1 MVSRPASTGGCASE
15 DNDRAPGDYA
25 SPHAGVN
32 TDPVSNRDE
41 RADSEVE
48 LPPVDRTW
56 WSWSG
61 AHGGL
66 LAALL
71 LRHAGTHAPELRPRS
86 LYMSLLVPADARP
99 LRCLTEVMRRGGSS
113 AVTRSLLYQ
122 GEALVLIGTALL
134 AGEQDGS
141 VMQACPAPPVPPA
154 DECPPEYPP
163 VEVVPFVQHVDF
175 RMAGDARPLGGGP
188 EPVLTAWLRL
198 KEPASS
204 PAEMALVLLDSM
216 PPALYA
222 AMTEPVVAPTADF
235 AVHFADGLATAG
247 LGDWTLIRTQV
258 EQASSGWMVDSI
270 RPWRPDGTLLAT
282 ARQTRRILA

>member
-1 MVSRPASTGGCASE
+1 VPPATTHRSMLS
-15 DNDRAPGDYA
+15 
-25 SPHAGVN
+25 VN
-32 TDPVSNRDE
+32 TGPVSNRDE

-56 WSWSG
+56 WSWGG

-71 LRHAGTHAPELRPRS
+71 LRHAWTHAPELRPRS
-86 LYMSLLVPADARP
+86 LYTSLLVPADARP
-99 LRCLTEVMRRGGSS
+99 LRSLTEVVRRGGSS

-122 GEALVLIGTALL
+122 GEALVMIGTALL
-134 AGEQDGS
+134 AGEQDGP
-141 VMQACPAPPVPPA
+141 VMQACPAPPVPPPE
-154 DECPPEYPP
+154 ECPPEYPP
-163 VEVVPFVQHVDF
+163 VEVVPFVQYVDF
-175 RMAGDARPLGGGP
+175 RMAGDARPLGGGT

-198 KEPASS
+198 KEPAFS
-204 PAEMALVLLDSM
+204 PAETALVLLDSM

-222 AMTEPVVAPTADF
+222 ATTEPVVAPTADF
-235 AVHFADGLATAG
+235 AVHFADGLAPAD

-270 RPWRPDGTLLAT
+270 RLWRPDGTLLAT
-282 ARQTRRILA
+282 ARQTRRILAPH